1 MFFSRESWAEHFTNR
16 NLKAYSASP
25 LLAYPTHYV
34 GDEGWFSD
42 TGMLLYNM
50 SCVIGFYSHAEPPV
64 EVLNKI
70 RARKIKEEEE
80 EKLLQQQKQQTEK
93 VEL

>member
-1 MFFSRESWAEHFTNR
+1 MCHFVSFSRESWAEHFTNR

-42 TGMLLYNM
+42 TGMLLLYNVCFEM
-50 SCVIGFYSHAEPPV
+50 CWVFMQSH
-64 EVLNKI
+64 
-70 RARKIKEEEE
+70 
-80 EKLLQQQKQQTEK
+80 LLKF
-93 VEL
+93 